1 MDDPRRLDGGK
12 DVNVSISGERCGME
26 EKRQHFSALFLCFSF
41 QITHLQEATLQVWPM
56 SVRPTELGSVETWQ
70 EVSSSPED
78 LLK

>member
-1 MDDPRRLDGGK
+1 MD
-12 DVNVSISGERCGME
+12 
-26 EKRQHFSALFLCFSF
+26 CFK